1 MAKVVHLIGNGR
13 SSAMYVPATG
23 LKVVCNIPPFAVEN
37 VYTSVI
43 VDFKMMNSIYQG
55 EIDVPGDWVLGARP
69 KKFME
74 MKPNFY
80 IKRSGQIKQFYTHL
94 PKYAAN
100 HTDFNCGHM
109 GLHWIC
115 NELKATEVHMY
126 GFDSLFGFD
135 ITSTSD
141 MFLPSDREN
150 MNTQRLT
157 AKWRPI
163 FKGIFDEFK
172 EQTKFVLY
180 HPKGELFIKQPKNI
194 EIVRSTKK

>member
-1 MAKVVHLIGNGR
+1 
-13 SSAMYVPATG
+13 
-23 LKVVCNIPPFAVEN
+23 
-37 VYTSVI
+37 
-43 VDFKMMNSIYQG
+43 
-55 EIDVPGDWVLGARP
+55 
-69 KKFME
+69 
-74 MKPNFY
+74 
-80 IKRSGQIKQFYTHL
+80 
-94 PKYAAN
+94 
-100 HTDFNCGHM
+100 M

-141 MFLPSDREN
+141 MILPSDREN

-172 EQTKFVLY
+172 EQTKFILY
-180 HPKGELFIKQPKNI
+180 HPKGELFITQPENI